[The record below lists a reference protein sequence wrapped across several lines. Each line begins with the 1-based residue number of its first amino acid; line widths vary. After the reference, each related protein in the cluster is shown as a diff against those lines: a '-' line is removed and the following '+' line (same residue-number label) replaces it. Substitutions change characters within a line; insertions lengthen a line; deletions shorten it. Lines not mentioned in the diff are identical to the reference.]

1 MAVSSLIGPL
11 EEISF
16 YGHPIAYLAPSVY
29 GHPQALTLHF
39 QHYSEKMT
47 IALAVDP
54 NVIPDPHQLCDDL
67 QESLKLIKDAVLKE
81 ELIKDV
87 V

>member
-1 MAVSSLIGPL
+1 MHVFIL
-11 EEISF
+11 SF
-16 YGHPIAYLAPSVY
+16 LL
-29 GHPQALTLHF
+29 QALTLHF
-39 QHYSEKMT
+39 QHYFEKMT
-47 IALAVDP
+47 IAIAVDP

-67 QESLKLIKDAVLKE
+67 QESLKLIKDGVLKE

>member
-1 MAVSSLIGPL
+1 LFL
-11 EEISF
+11 F
-16 YGHPIAYLAPSVY
+16 FFLAFLL
-29 GHPQALTLHF
+29 QALTVHF
-39 QHYSEKMT
+39 QHYAEKMT

-67 QESLKLIKDAVLKE
+67 QESLKLIKDAVVKE
-81 ELIKDV
+81 GLIEDV